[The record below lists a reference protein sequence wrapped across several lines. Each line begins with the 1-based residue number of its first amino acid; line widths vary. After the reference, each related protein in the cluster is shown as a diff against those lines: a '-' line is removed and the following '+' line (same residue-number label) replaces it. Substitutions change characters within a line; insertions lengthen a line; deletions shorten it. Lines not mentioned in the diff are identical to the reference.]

1 VWGRALD
8 LKLGTAGGTGG
19 RGGVRRS
26 SASRGKQ
33 PSGGMSDGR
42 GTTAEKAVCLRFQCG
57 LSLLVSNGALRIQF
71 ADDCWSPSEK
81 GSVSVT

>member
-57 LSLLVSNGALRIQF
+57 LSLSLSQTGLCASSLQMIAGVRLKRGPFR
-71 ADDCWSPSEK
+71 
-81 GSVSVT
+81 